1 MLKGEELVRNCKET
15 DEPLE
20 SKTCLRLN
28 ITKQICSSQGYIIS
42 KEDFIFDLNLEQR
55 SYIDMHIEAMI
66 MFHVEQLIK
75 ENWNHHNFEKLKKKR
90 IIKQI

>member
-15 DEPLE
+15 GEPIE

-42 KEDFIFDLNLEQR
+42 KEDFIFDLNLELKILYR
-55 SYIDMHIEAMI
+55 HAYRGYDYVPRGTID
-66 MFHVEQLIK
+66 K
-75 ENWNHHNFEKLKKKR
+75 RKLEPS
-90 IIKQI
+90 